1 MRLNFRFIS
10 LFLLSIAFLIT
21 SCESD
26 DTVGNYQIENKLNTP
41 INLRFIGEN
50 YAAKNIDIT
59 IESNEIK
66 DVIVGVTGF
75 DGAYGLHS
83 YDSAFIEVD
92 DTIYIYTKLDTVGLL
107 DLSSYVSIGS
117 SKKKGEVL
125 SVYKLIVDKEFLLK
139 SSK

>member
-21 SCESD
+21 SCKSD

-41 INLRFIGEN
+41 INVRFIGEN

-75 DGAYGLHS
+75 DGAYGLHT
-83 YDSAFIEVD
+83 YDSAFIEVS

-125 SVYKLIVDKEFLLK
+125 SVYKLIVDNEFLLK

>member
-41 INLRFIGEN
+41 INVRFIGEN